1 MATILDD
8 ILLRTRRDL
17 ADRESAVPLSAVE
30 KDAAAA
36 PPVRDFVGALRGRS
50 PLALIA
56 EVKRASP
63 SAGPIAAGADPVAV
77 SKTYEAAGA
86 SCVSVLTDG
95 PHFGGSLADLR
106 AVRAA
111 VDLPLLRKD
120 FVVSRYQLAE
130 ARAAGA
136 DAVLLI
142 AECLPGDEL
151 PALHAAAAEYGLHT
165 LIELYDP
172 ANLPRVR
179 DLAASA
185 PERTA
190 VGVNNRN
197 LRNFKVN
204 LKHSLRLRGG
214 VPEGVAFV
222 SESGIRDRADVDRL
236 AAGGVTAVLVGETL
250 MRADDVA
257 AKVRELIGPAADR

>member
-8 ILLRTRRDL
+8 IITRTRADL
-17 ADRESAVPLSAVE
+17 KARE
-30 KDAAAA
+30 AAAPLEEVEAAAADA
-36 PPVRDFVGALRGRS
+36 PPVRNFTAALRDRT

-63 SAGPIAAGADPVAV
+63 SAGPIAAGADPVRVARQ
-77 SKTYEAAGA
+77 YEAAGA
-86 SCVSVLTDG
+86 ACVSVLTDG

-111 VDLPLLRKD
+111 VNLPMLRKD
-120 FVVSRYQLAE
+120 FVVARYQLAE

-142 AECLPGDEL
+142 AECLPGDRLRE
-151 PALHAAAAEYGLHT
+151 LHAACLAFDLHA
-165 LIELYDP
+165 LVELYDP
-172 ANLPRVR
+172 ANLPRVLE
-179 DLAASA
+179 LAVAA
-185 PERTA
+185 PDRTA
-190 VGVNNRN
+190 VGVNNRD
-197 LRNFKVN
+197 LRTFAVD
-204 LKHSLRLRGG
+204 LDHSLRLAAE
-214 VPEGVAFV
+214 VPEDVAFV
-222 SESGIRDRADVDRL
+222 SESGVKTRADVERL

-257 AKVRELIGPAADR
+257 EKVRELFA